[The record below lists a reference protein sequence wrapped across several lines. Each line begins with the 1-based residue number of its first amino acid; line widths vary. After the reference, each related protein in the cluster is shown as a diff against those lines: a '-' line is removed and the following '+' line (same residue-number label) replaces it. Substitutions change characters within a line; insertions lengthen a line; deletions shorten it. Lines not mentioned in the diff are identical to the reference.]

1 MRCRHGMD
9 LAVLMV
15 SRAITWRDTERTTQ
29 ARAEGQRV
37 EEGGWA
43 ATNRLG
49 RGRRRRSMI
58 KEHGVALR
66 KLLRADE
73 PRGPT
78 LQEEKEAAVA
88 RLSEL
93 EAERV
98 TLAGDLA
105 RARDA
110 HRHAAARLKTKN
122 RAVTDARKDE
132 RKKAA
137 GISKAARQRMKKEAK
152 AARLKM
158 AVAAAERAERAVED
172 SVVKLRKYQA

>member
-1 MRCRHGMD
+1 
-9 LAVLMV
+9 
-15 SRAITWRDTERTTQ
+15 
-29 ARAEGQRV
+29 
-37 EEGGWA
+37 
-43 ATNRLG
+43 
-49 RGRRRRSMI
+49 MI

-137 GISKAARQRMKKEAK
+137 GISKAAWQRMKKEAK

-172 SVVKLRKYQA
+172 SVEKLRKQVAVARKRARAIQGDAKLSQKRLRRAQKAEAAVQ